1 MKPRL
6 INLEE
11 TTRALR
17 PYLEQYL
24 QEHGIDTSN
33 NFKCL
38 HPKHSDSSPSMT
50 CKQVPERAFCF
61 GCGYTADIFAAA
73 HCLEGKPMTGGGYI
87 QENVLYLAEKF
98 GVHVKMDDLTPEEMY
113 EFRTYQAYKLAAE
126 MVADPSFG
134 DYSVVDKEIKRRGW
148 DKGKLSEWGIGTVD
162 FAEFRERLKAA
173 GYEPKF
179 LGGVDLDRSNLFNSN
194 NLLFT
199 VYDDFGRPVGFSAKN
214 LRHKKDD
221 SQSGPKYINTRGTG
235 LECAIF
241 KKGERLYGYE
251 IAKDAPDPLYI
262 FEGQADVITAR
273 DHGLMNCCCTMGTAL
288 TDHHITLLKKHGSFN
303 VVLVFDSD
311 EAGELAVQKALD
323 EKFAKEK
330 DFRVKLCQLPAGQDP
345 DELLR
350 DRGFDEFVRLKRWTA
365 FEWRMMKFVEDYG
378 GELDEEQRRDVA
390 EKMVPI
396 IVSEHSH
403 IRQEEMS
410 KQVSKMTGYDLTTI
424 VSEVKR
430 QRNEKDAEVQT
441 KKKNLIEALLTD
453 VKRNP
458 QDAELA
464 LAQCQTALNDINK
477 SLQVENEESATMSAI
492 TTLKEADEA
501 KTGEFAGFFLKPDGL
516 GGVGARMD
524 DDWKRDNLIFVGG
537 SEQAGKTTFCAQLA
551 YEIANDP
558 MNNAI
563 CIYHSIDDAK
573 KSIIYKWIC
582 NAAAEGEWAGKLT
595 LNMVS
600 NPNYWARQPG
610 CEFVPEA
617 RERAYRKVLK
627 MVKDGQ
633 LVIKDASDGSSISY
647 AESITQYYRELYPEK
662 NIVLFVDNFHKL
674 PDYSEI
680 SGHERV
686 KRLSNHLK
694 NMAVALNI
702 TIVSTVEYRKL
713 QPGEKPTNL
722 AIAESRSLAYDSN
735 VIIHLHN
742 DMHHKGEKESVLVHT
757 DEFGSTLPRIWCKF
771 GKNKVSG
778 YEGRE
783 FLDLFPSCA
792 RMRAVQIDIAEQE
805 QRDRLA
811 YLKQNQQSEQF

>member
-6 INLEE
+6 INLEA
-11 TTRALR
+11 TTKAIR

-24 QEHGIDTSN
+24 QEHGIDTSK
-33 NFKCL
+33 NFSCL
-38 HPKHSDSSPSMT
+38 HPKHEDSSPSMT

-61 GCGYTADIFAAA
+61 GCGYTTDIFEAA
-73 HCLEGKPMTGGGYI
+73 HCLEGKPITGIGYI
-87 QENVLYLAEKF
+87 QDNVLYLAKKY
-98 GVHVKMDDLTPEEMY
+98 GIHIKMDDLTPEEMY
-113 EFRTYQAYKLAAE
+113 EYRTYQAYKMAADL
-126 MVADPSFG
+126 VADPDFG
-134 DYSVVDKEIKRRGW
+134 DYSLVDKEIARRGW
-148 DKGKLSEWGIGTVD
+148 DKNKLAEWGIGTVD
-162 FAEFRERLKAA
+162 FQEFRERLKSA
-173 GYEPKF
+173 GYEPNKF
-179 LGGVDLDRSNLFNSN
+179 LGGVDLNRSNLFNTN

-199 VYDDFGRPVGFSAKN
+199 VYDDHGRPVGFSAKN
-214 LRHKKDD
+214 LKYNRDGE
-221 SQSGPKYINTRGTG
+221 SGPKYINTRGTG

-273 DHGLMNCCCTMGTAL
+273 HHGLMNCCCTMGTAL
-288 TDHHITLLKKHGSFN
+288 TDHHIILLKKHGSFN

-365 FEWRMMKFVEDYG
+365 FEWRMTQFVEDYG
-378 GELDEEQRRDVA
+378 GDLDDEQRRDVA

-396 IVSEHSH
+396 IVSEQSH
-403 IRQEEMS
+403 IRQEEMA
-410 KQVSKMTGYDLTTI
+410 KQVAKMTGYDLSTI

-430 QRNEKDAEVQT
+430 QRSEKDAAVQT

-477 SLQVENEESATMSAI
+477 SLQIENEESSTLSAI
-492 TTLKEADEA
+492 TSLKEVDEA
-501 KTGEFAGFFLKPDGL
+501 KTGEFAGFYLKPDGL
-516 GGVGARMD
+516 GSIGARLD
-524 DDWKRDNLIFVGG
+524 DDWKSDNLVFIGG
-537 SEQAGKTTFCAQLA
+537 TEQAGKTTFAAQLA
-551 YEIANDP
+551 YEIADDP
-558 MNNAI
+558 LNNAI

-573 KSIIYKWIC
+573 RSIVYKWIC
-582 NAAAEGEWAGKLT
+582 NVAAEEEWHQRLT

-600 NPNYWARQPG
+600 NPNYWAQQPG
-610 CEFVPEA
+610 CEFVHGV
-617 RERAYRKVLK
+617 REKGYRKILK
-627 MVKDGQ
+627 MVQNGQ
-633 LVIKDASDGSSISY
+633 LVVKDAGDGASISY
-647 AESITQYYRELYPEK
+647 AESITQYYREIYPDK
-662 NIVLFVDNFHKL
+662 SIVLLIDNFHKL

-680 SGHERV
+680 QGHERV

-694 NMAVALNI
+694 NMAVAHNI
-702 TIVSTVEYRKL
+702 TIISTVEYRKL

-735 VIIHLHN
+735 VILHLHN
-742 DMHHKGEKESVLVHT
+742 DMHHKGEKEAVLVHKNKEG
-757 DEFGSTLPRIWCKF
+757 DILPRIWCKF

-783 FLDLFPSCA
+783 FLDLYPANAKMCP
-792 RMRAVQIDIAEQE
+792 VKLDIAEQE
-805 QRDRLA
+805 QRDRVT
-811 YLKQNQQSEQF
+811 YLKQNRESEQF